1 MNFWKNCSVVG
12 DETRTFLNN
21 ILPGIRAE
29 ARNAARE
36 ECKKWQN
43 CGSVE
48 TVRMTA
54 DAPEPKEGWL
64 YKTWMGA
71 KIGNGTLMRAC
82 SINGTSHFESTRI
95 SGVPRICAYLLTR
108 EPATLDD
115 LSIELAGKRC
125 WVYYDGEAVFI
136 KRDGHNTNWCVG
148 SKIRDD
154 YDIALDMAK
163 KLGAP
168 IISRDQW
175 TELTK
180 HEQ

>member
-29 ARNAARE
+29 ARNAARD
-36 ECKKWQN
+36 ECKKWQR
-43 CGSVE
+43 CGSHE
-48 TVRMTA
+48 TARTTA
-54 DAPEPKEGWL
+54 DAPELKEGWW
-64 YKTWMGA
+64 YKWPYAGNASGYTIA
-71 KIGNGTLMRAC
+71 KYYPETRYPAFGFRSSDGTM
-82 SINGTSHFESTRI
+82 
-95 SGVPRICAYLLTR
+95 LTPKSVCTV
-108 EPATLDD
+108 EPAALDD
-115 LSIELAGKRC
+115 LAIKLAGKRC
-125 WVYYDGEAVFI
+125 WVYYDGETVFI